1 MSEILTRSTHKITFI
16 FKFAFEGNMSGD
28 KIKNIKNMEND
39 PTAVEELFY
48 KLKDYGET
56 TVDLFKLK
64 AINKVSGF
72 TSTLIVSIILIVL
85 LFLVLICISAGFALL
100 IGIWLGNALLG
111 VFYHGTSVYYHR
123 TCFICRPKEDFKRA
137 NK

>member
-1 MSEILTRSTHKITFI
+1 MFQRQ
-16 FKFAFEGNMSGD
+16 SGD
-28 KIKNIKNMEND
+28 KIMKMENN

-56 TVDLFKLK
+56 TVDLLKLK

-85 LFLVLICISAGFALL
+85 LFLILICISAGFALL
-100 IGIWLGNALLG
+100 IGVWLGNAYWGFFIMALLYIIIG
-111 VFYHGTSVYYHR
+111 LALFAGRKKILKEPISNK
-123 TCFICRPKEDFKRA
+123 FIKELID
-137 NK
+137 

>member
-1 MSEILTRSTHKITFI
+1 MM
-16 FKFAFEGNMSGD
+16 NMQ
-28 KIKNIKNMEND
+28 ND

-48 KLKDYGET
+48 KLKDYAET

-85 LFLVLICISAGFALL
+85 LFVILICLSVGFALL
-100 IGIWLGNALLG
+100 IGSWLGHAYWGFFIMGVLYIIIGLALFAGRKKLLK
-111 VFYHGTSVYYHR
+111 TP
-123 TCFICRPKEDFKRA
+123 IA
-137 NK
+137 NKFIKELID